1 MKIFKI
7 VVVDDEPKITNT
19 LCRILRNAG
28 YVAYGAYEAEGA
40 LILCRHYSVDM
51 LISDVNMPA
60 ISGIELARQVCRE
73 LPACHIVLFPATVTR
88 LDYCRKQ
95 SQVAPAL
102 SVWPNRCILTF
113 FSQLFA
119 PLPRECKR
127 KLPKLLPTTP
137 NEGYS
142 QSMKAEYFSG
152 QRKRCSF
159 RRGVEKPLTGTAG
172 QRTKK
177 LA

>member
-73 LPACHIVLFPATVTR
+73 LPACHIVLFSGHSDTAGLLSQAIASGSCFECLAKSLHPDVLLATVR
-88 LDYCRKQ
+88 
-95 SQVAPAL
+95 SVAERVQA
-102 SVWPNRCILTF
+102 
-113 FSQLFA
+113 
-119 PLPRECKR
+119 K
-127 KLPKLLPTTP
+127 
-137 NEGYS
+137 
-142 QSMKAEYFSG
+142 
-152 QRKRCSF
+152 
-159 RRGVEKPLTGTAG
+159 TA
-172 QRTKK
+172 
-177 LA
+177 